1 MNIRIFGSA
10 FQPAIVSSAFAVGL
24 IVAPAALAATD
35 LGKNNAA
42 LVQHIKTT
50 DFVFRAV
57 LGKCSNEH
65 VVRFRRHGLLYFTYS
80 ATCAINPLP
89 EEDCGHYKVSA
100 TGTVDTPENATVRDT
115 RLELLCSG

>member
-1 MNIRIFGSA
+1 MNIRILGSA
-10 FQPAIVSSAFAVGL
+10 FQPAIAMSAFVVAL
-24 IVAPAALAATD
+24 FAAPAAHAATD
-35 LGKNNAA
+35 LGKDNAA
-42 LVQHIKTT
+42 LLQHIKTT

-57 LGKCSNEH
+57 LGNCSNEH

-89 EEDCGHYKVSA
+89 DEDCGYYKVSA
-100 TGTVDTPENATVRDT
+100 TGTIDTPENATVRDT

>member
-10 FQPAIVSSAFAVGL
+10 FQLAIAISAFAIGL
-24 IVAPAALAATD
+24 IAAPAAVAATD
-35 LGKNNAA
+35 LGTDNAA

-57 LGKCSNEH
+57 LGKCSNER
-65 VVRFRRHGLLYFTYS
+65 VVRFRRNDLLYFTYS
-80 ATCAINPLP
+80 ATCAISPLP

-100 TGTVDTPENATVRDT
+100 TGTIDTPENATVIDT